1 MRVIVPPFA
10 FGMLALLLAACG
22 SRPESLGA
30 RADSARRTAARAAS
44 PNGDPTTALAAF
56 LEASREGASNSG
68 SPVDSLVTCQIGDG
82 MYQPIQLL
90 ATYHVLTSVGAGDTV
105 AITARVT
112 TVAEED
118 GSPTRSD
125 RFVAVQRIR
134 TDTLQWRVARVASG
148 EWRVC
153 SGPQFGV
160 YGSDGVTTWQ
170 PAGASYASARQ
181 LADSIYRADPPSRG
195 GV

>member
-1 MRVIVPPFA
+1 MVALRGFA

-22 SRPESLGA
+22 SRPESLGT
-30 RADSARRTAARAAS
+30 RADAARAEAGRAS
-44 PNGDPTTALAAF
+44 IGDPTSALAAF
-56 LEASREGASNSG
+56 LEASREGASNSA

-105 AITARVT
+105 ATTARVT

-118 GSPTRSD
+118 GSRTRSD
-125 RFVAVQRIR
+125 RFVAIQRIR
-134 TDTLQWRVARVASG
+134 TETLQWRVARVPSG

-153 SGPQFGV
+153 SGPQFGG

-170 PAGASYASARQ
+170 PAGASYASARK

-195 GV
+195 GD